1 MTTQQKQHPTAVLF
15 NHLTT
20 PTSLDYLVREGFS
33 SETNRA
39 CLVDETVKQ
48 IVAWVLDTYFKSG
61 RTVAPSKDAILT
73 TWGEEMESLDLTIDE
88 EYETDSVEWAIE
100 QLRAQYAAT
109 QAQSFV
115 LRLANDVHNAAP
127 PDKVSVINDAA
138 GELYALVQQLIS
150 HHDEMPL
157 DIGLDDAWARY
168 QERAVARQ
176 TIQGLTFGIPMID
189 NHTMG
194 IRPGE
199 MAVFGA
205 FSGVGKSWVAIKAA
219 LSEWRRGR
227 QTVLYT
233 LENSVEMT
241 NDRMAIMLAGI
252 SYEKWQRG
260 KVDEGGLQ
268 RFHTARQQLKDTAH
282 SPMVIMPD
290 IGNRDPVALIR
301 GAHAHQAE
309 SVIVDQLSHVEAVPG
324 SRARQRNEV
333 VQEIMKAFY
342 AEISGGRE
350 KLSMLLN
357 AQIKREGMER
367 ARRTGRYEMEDFA
380 ESSEMERTPDFVFT
394 GLRAPTE
401 ENEEGL
407 LWQKL
412 KGRRLEPKPDAWE
425 MTWRLG
431 VGDIRA
437 RRELVDA

>member
-1 MTTQQKQHPTAVLF
+1 MMPNHPVTVLF

-20 PTSLDYLVREGFS
+20 PASLNYLVREGFS
-33 SETNRA
+33 SEIHRA
-39 CLVDETVKQ
+39 CLVDPTVRA

-61 RTVAPSKDAILT
+61 RTVAPTKDGILA
-73 TWGEEMESLDLTIDE
+73 TWGDEMEKVELTIDE
-88 EYETDSVEWAIE
+88 DYETDSVEWAIG

-109 QAQSFV
+109 EAQNFV

-127 PDKVSVINDAA
+127 PDKVSVIGAAA
-138 GELYALVQQLIS
+138 GQLYALFQELTS

-176 TIQGLTFGIPMID
+176 TIQGLTFGLPLID

-194 IRPGE
+194 IREGE

-260 KVDEGGLQ
+260 QIDEGGLQ
-268 RFHTARQQLKDTAH
+268 RFHTARQQLKDTEH
-282 SPMVIMPD
+282 SPMVIMPE
-290 IGNRDPVALIR
+290 IGDRDPVALIR
-301 GAHAHQAE
+301 RAHSHHAE
-309 SVIVDQLSHVEAVPG
+309 SVILDQISHVERVPG
-324 SRARQRNEV
+324 SSARQRNEV
-333 VQEIMKAFY
+333 VQEIMKTLY
-342 AEISGGRE
+342 AEISGGSE
-350 KLSMLLN
+350 KLSMLAM

-367 ARRTGRYEMEDFA
+367 ARRTGRHEMEDFS
-380 ESSEMERTPDFVFT
+380 ESSEMEKTPDFVFT
-394 GLRAPTE
+394 GLRTPTE
-401 ENEEGL
+401 TNEDGL

-437 RRELVDA
+437 VRELADA